1 VHVGPTDGRLVEI
14 KQRTTEP
21 YGSPPAMVNGW
32 KHTNV
37 MPQWDD
43 DGGVEIEQTDPL
55 PVMLVALM
63 LDVVSG
69 G

>member
-1 VHVGPTDGRLVEI
+1 
-14 KQRTTEP
+14 
-21 YGSPPAMVNGW
+21 MVNGW